1 METKLI
7 NTREPDTEE
16 QEKGAEIVFIRRDK
30 NGNEHTIYGSKL
42 FESWEQWG
50 TVTEVLGDNVED
62 IERWRKNLYR

>member
-30 NGNEHTIYGSKL
+30 N
-42 FESWEQWG
+42 
-50 TVTEVLGDNVED
+50 
-62 IERWRKNLYR
+62 